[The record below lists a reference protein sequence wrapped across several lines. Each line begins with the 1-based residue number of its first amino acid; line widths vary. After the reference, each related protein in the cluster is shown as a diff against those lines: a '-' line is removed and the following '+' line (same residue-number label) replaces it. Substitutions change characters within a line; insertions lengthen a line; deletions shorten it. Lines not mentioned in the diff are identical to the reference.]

1 MKWAFL
7 IFAIVVLIAA
17 YLFIYLTVKINGME
31 AEIRDKSSEID
42 GNLWDRAFQLSKLAE
57 IIMGKGIETD
67 MDVLDVNTFGLGMSV
82 TMQAVN
88 AEKMD
93 ESDVKIREILKEH
106 ADLKKNEDFATH
118 LQKFNNSRAELMK
131 ASLAYNKC
139 VNKFNSYTS
148 NFPVNIIM
156 IFHKKQSKGNFA
168 YYFRDLE
175 VSEAPANAES
185 E

>member
-7 IFAIVVLIAA
+7 IFVIVVLIAA

-57 IIMGKGIETD
+57 IIKGKGIETD

-88 AEKMD
+88 SEKMD
-93 ESDVKIREILKEH
+93 GSDVKLREILKEH
-106 ADLKKNEDFATH
+106 EDLKEEEDFATH
-118 LQKFNNSRAELMK
+118 VQKFNNSRDELMK
-131 ASLAYNKC
+131 SSLAYNKC

-148 NFPVNIIM
+148 NFPANIIM

-175 VSEAPANAES
+175 ASEEPAKAES

>member
-7 IFAIVVLIAA
+7 IFVIVVLIAA

-57 IIMGKGIETD
+57 IIKGKGIETD

-88 AEKMD
+88 SEKMD
-93 ESDVKIREILKEH
+93 GSDVKLREILKEH
-106 ADLKKNEDFATH
+106 EDLKEEEDFSTH

-131 ASLAYNKC
+131 SSLAYNKC

-148 NFPVNIIM
+148 NFPANIIM

-175 VSEAPANAES
+175 ASEAPAKAES